1 MLIPADT
8 PPSSA
13 LPTFIAKAALLGGAP
28 VMLGGGG
35 VIIVGNGA
43 NGAMGS
49 KNGVSL

>member
-1 MLIPADT
+1 MPADT
-8 PPSSA
+8 PPRME
-13 LPTFIAKAALLGGAP
+13 LPTFIAKAALLGAAP

-43 NGAMGS
+43 NGAIGS